1 MIDAYLTD
9 TVTRFI
15 AGVLSEWNERTYAT
29 EEIPAMVNYKS
40 KLVRNMEGEEV
51 VTNVQ
56 VMLNIDQEISHKD
69 RIQLEGESFTHGII
83 NFGRPRDFSDVMKEV
98 SLE

>member
-1 MIDAYLTD
+1 MIDVYLTD
-9 TVTRFI
+9 TITRFI
-15 AGVLSEWNERTYAT
+15 AGVLDEWNERSYAT
-29 EEIPAMVNYKS
+29 EEIPAMVTYKS
-40 KLVRNMEGEEV
+40 KLVRNLRGEEV

-56 VMLNIDQEISHKD
+56 IMLKVDQEISHKD

-83 NFGRPRDFSDVMKEV
+83 NFSRPRDFSDVMKEV